1 MIEIALSATLT
12 NLKDKISMTP
22 AICGGYTIQAKH
34 QRLFHLGRELKSPK
48 RSLEA
53 LLGFGRNGIYLVH
66 LHSTQPRP
74 LELSSDEEEDVIK
87 STASSSLKRK
97 KGTQEEI
104 VLETNSSHGVG
115 GTTGGERVVVDL
127 LESDGEN
134 DGDIDEVLIL
144 NETTGSST
152 KSAREGD
159 DECRI

>member
-1 MIEIALSATLT
+1 
-12 NLKDKISMTP
+12 MTP

-53 LLGFGRNGIYLVH
+53 LGFGRHGIYLVH

-104 VLETNSSHGVG
+104 VLDTNSSHGVG

-152 KSAREGD
+152 KRARG
-159 DECRI
+159 RR